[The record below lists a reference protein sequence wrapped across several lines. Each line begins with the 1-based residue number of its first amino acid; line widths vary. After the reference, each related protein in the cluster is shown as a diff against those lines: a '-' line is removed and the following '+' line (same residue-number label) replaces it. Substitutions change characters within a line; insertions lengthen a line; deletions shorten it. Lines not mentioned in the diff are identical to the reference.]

1 MFSIPFFAL
10 LVAYLI
16 FLAVFVIF
24 SIANVYHLYHTGTFT
39 FAAVT
44 VTILTTVWVLLVLG
58 ATIPVIMSV
67 DWNTSVV
74 FMGNGGFVTFEQ
86 YAP

>member
-10 LVAYLI
+10 LIAYLI

-24 SIANVYHLYHTGTFT
+24 SVANVYHLYHTGTFT
-39 FAAVT
+39 FAAVA
-44 VTILTTVWVLLVLG
+44 VTMITSVWVLLVLA
-58 ATIPVIMSV
+58 ATIPVIMSI
-67 DWNTSVV
+67 DWNTTIV
-74 FMGNGGFVTFEQ
+74 FLGNGGFVTFEP